1 MIRKGL
7 IMAIIDKDDSTET
20 RKRIILFALAAVM
33 LIGADVAIMAFLSPP
48 LTYGGAVVEA
58 ADRTAAAVH
67 QPQKEFSSALEGSSW
82 ESSTG
87 SRLFISPKGTIDETS
102 AEGDKSFH
110 AYDVGMMSGSPE
122 RGFEGEW
129 SIDGGPYTTFTV
141 RVGDGMSLEAEAF
154 GDGVLYDLVG
164 GGGGSR

>member
-1 MIRKGL
+1 
-7 IMAIIDKDDSTET
+7 MAIIDKDDSTET

-87 SRLFISPKGTIDETS
+87 SMLFISPKGTIDETS

-141 RVGDGMSLEAEAF
+141 RVGDGMSLEAEVF